1 MTLDVESLEFPPPEL
16 PPLDEPPELLPPP
29 LFPPLPLSGGNSS
42 GFDNSFSTMYSKLF
56 GSVTSTYL
64 FIVAFLPLV
73 VFCANPSFNITFEPL
88 SCVSLLTIE

>member
-42 GFDNSFSTMYSKLF
+42 GFDNSFSTMYSKLLE
-56 GSVTSTYL
+56 V
-64 FIVAFLPLV
+64 
-73 VFCANPSFNITFEPL
+73 
-88 SCVSLLTIE
+88 